1 VLAAVLV
8 ACSFLV
14 FVPIRYVYPTRTVA
28 FRKLSLTLT
37 TLWLASYATILW
49 QMPEPDP
56 LVLAFSILYLVYYFS
71 LSLYLSGKLL
81 EARRTQ
87 EREA

>member
-1 VLAAVLV
+1 
-8 ACSFLV
+8 
-14 FVPIRYVYPTRTVA
+14 
-28 FRKLSLTLT
+28 
-37 TLWLASYATILW
+37 
-49 QMPEPDP
+49 MPEPDP